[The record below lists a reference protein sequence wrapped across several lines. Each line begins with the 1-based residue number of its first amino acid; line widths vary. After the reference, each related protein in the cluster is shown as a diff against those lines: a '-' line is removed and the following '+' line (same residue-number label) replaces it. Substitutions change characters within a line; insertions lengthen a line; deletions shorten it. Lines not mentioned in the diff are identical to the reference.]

1 MAALLADLS
10 QAGRIK
16 AQTRTEAPDVDPAR
30 LTAFLYLIRY
40 PVKRR
45 TFERLECVR
54 CNWELKK

>member
-1 MAALLADLS
+1 MAALLEKLS

-16 AQTRTEAPDVDPAR
+16 AQTRTEAPDVNPAR

-45 TFERLECVR
+45 ALERLECVR
-54 CNWELKK
+54 CKWS